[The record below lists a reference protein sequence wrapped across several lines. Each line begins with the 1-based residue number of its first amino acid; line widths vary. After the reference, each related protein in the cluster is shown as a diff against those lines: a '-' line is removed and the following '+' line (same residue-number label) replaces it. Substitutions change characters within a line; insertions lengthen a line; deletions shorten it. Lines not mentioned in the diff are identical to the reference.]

1 MCYIRA
7 LFLTIPL
14 AVVAAAVVLLL
25 HFSSHFIHCE
35 STCGIL
41 KYSEAKNGQI
51 YLKTVMRMNIT
62 VSVNKSFFYNM
73 ECGDMCLC
81 LFSSVSLVSLLAS
94 IFVAL
99 CRSLHSWKCR
109 NLWVCKVEYEKR
121 LHNIKLSP
129 SRPCV
134 CVCAL
139 QTVAYFNHS
148 IEFIEM
154 TCCGPILDIWLLC
167 GPLWGQ
173 IMFFDLC
180 IVWSWLQSAG
190 RWKIASSSWFVG
202 PF

>member
-1 MCYIRA
+1 MCECVYLRLDQKSKCNKFFYAFCFYFRAYNYFSVVFISFMCYIRA

-94 IFVAL
+94 IFVAM

-134 CVCAL
+134 CVHCRRWL
-139 QTVAYFNHS
+139 
-148 IEFIEM
+148 
-154 TCCGPILDIWLLC
+154 ILIIQLSLLK
-167 GPLWGQ
+167 WHAAGQ
-173 IMFFDLC
+173 F
-180 IVWSWLQSAG
+180 
-190 RWKIASSSWFVG
+190 
-202 PF
+202 